1 MKKSRWLS
9 LIFAFIL
16 VLAFV
21 LLITYLPNIAS
32 ADEVSYP
39 ALLGRANVSR
49 PSEAG
54 YLSITDINGQMTLVG
69 SDGQPVQ
76 LRGMSTHGLQWFGEI
91 INENAFA
98 ALSND
103 WESNVIRLAMYVGE
117 SGYAENPSVKDL
129 VYQGIELAFAN
140 DMFVIVDWHVHAPGD
155 PNAAVYSGAYDFF
168 DELSAHYQDHPQ
180 FNQIIWELCNEPSPN
195 NAGGEGLTNDAA
207 GWEKIKSYAEP
218 IVALLRERGDNII
231 IVGTPNWSQR
241 ADLAAD
247 DPIAAENIMY
257 AVHFYSG
264 THGASD
270 TSDDRGNVM
279 SNARYALENG
289 AAIFVSE
296 WGTSEANGNNGPY
309 LEEADSWLNFLNENN
324 ISWCNWSLT
333 NKNETSGSFIPY
345 IMNVSEAVLLDP
357 GADQVWAPNE
367 MSLSG
372 EYVRA
377 RIKGIEY
384 EPINRGGAAYEEI
397 LWNFDDAETQ
407 GFQINRDSPVK
418 DVEVSY
424 QDGMM
429 RLSPMT
435 KSTNITEDN
444 YWSNVR
450 ISSENYNPGFDI
462 FGADKISMKLYVEEP
477 TSVSIACVPQSDKNG
492 WANPSKALITGPSD
506 FAEAENGLLMAEIS
520 MGADYAK
527 NLEAIATDP
536 EGSVLSNMVIFVGSE
551 NGGDVYIDDITFS
564 SAGAAAAE
572 ELNHAE
578 LGTAILPSDFEDNTR
593 QGWDWS
599 VDSGT
604 KVPLLIG
611 QANGSPALSFSFA
624 YPEVKPTDNWA
635 SAPRLDLWL
644 EGLQKG
650 DNDYLVFDLYLQPE
664 QASKG
669 SIAISCA
676 FQPPESGYWA
686 QVPDSFNIEL
696 SELENAEKTADGLYH
711 FLVKMDLNTIEGIEA
726 DTDLRNVLLIF
737 ADIENDFSGKMLVDN
752 VQLLTEDKLAAM
764 ADTTDSSDDNSETV
778 ETTVEEDAEKAQDK
792 SGDKPEIGGWIA
804 LIGGAVLI
812 IITALSAIII
822 KKRRANKSSE
832 NKNS

>member
-32 ADEVSYP
+32 ADEGSYP
-39 ALLGRANVSR
+39 ALLGRTNVSR
-49 PSEAG
+49 PSEAES
-54 YLSITDINGQMTLVG
+54 LSVTDINGQMTLVG

-98 ALSND
+98 ALSKD

-140 DMFVIVDWHVHAPGD
+140 DMYVIVDWHVHAPGD

-207 GWEKIKSYAEP
+207 GWKKIKSYAEP

-264 THGASD
+264 THEASD
-270 TSDDRGNVM
+270 ASTDRGNVM

-309 LEEADSWLNFLNENN
+309 LEEADTWLNFLNENN

-418 DVEVSY
+418 DVEISY

-506 FAEAENGLLMAEIS
+506 FTEAENGLLMAEIS

-804 LIGGAVLI
+804 LIGGTVLI
-812 IITALSAIII
+812 VIAALSAIII
-822 KKRRANKSSE
+822 KKKKANKSVDDKS
-832 NKNS
+832 